1 MVKTRNNGGFAKFIL
16 HIAGL
21 LVCALPPIICTLSYF
36 PLWISGGGE
45 QMISG
50 GAALLIILAAL
61 PFYKFLRKK
70 LESAA
75 SYIVWLFIFLFCFLM
90 AKIIDQVT
98 VISFVGLISN
108 LIGAVLLKIGE
119 KLGKSAE

>member
-1 MVKTRNNGGFAKFIL
+1 MVKMRNNGGFAKFIL
-16 HIAGL
+16 HIVGL
-21 LVCALPPIICTLSYF
+21 LVCAIPPIICTLSYF

-119 KLGKSAE
+119 KLGKSTE

>member
-1 MVKTRNNGGFAKFIL
+1 MKTRNNSSFAKFIL
-16 HIAGL
+16 HILGL

-36 PLWISGGGE
+36 PLWINGGGE
-45 QMISG
+45 EIFSG

-90 AKIIDQVT
+90 ARIIDQVT
-98 VISFVGLISN
+98 VISFVGLVSN
-108 LIGAVLLKIGE
+108 LVGAVLLKIGE
-119 KLGKSAE
+119 KVEKSSA